1 MISALILAAGTSSR
15 LGRPKQLLDLG
26 GKPILQHVID
36 AAATAKVD
44 ETVVVLGH
52 EAEEIGARLRLPEG
66 CRVVLNPDYAEGQS
80 TSLRAGLS
88 CLGRDVDAAV
98 ILLGDQ
104 PDMTAALIDVMV
116 RAWNETKPLAARA
129 YFGGVPGHPVVVSR
143 SLWKE
148 VASQSG
154 DRGAAG
160 LMDSLGAGVVEV
172 HVGKQPLQDVDT
184 WEQYEELR
192 HGD

>member
-1 MISALILAAGTSSR
+1 
-15 LGRPKQLLDLG
+15 
-26 GKPILQHVID
+26 
-36 AAATAKVD
+36 
-44 ETVVVLGH
+44 
-52 EAEEIGARLRLPEG
+52 
-66 CRVVLNPDYAEGQS
+66 
-80 TSLRAGLS
+80 
-88 CLGRDVDAAV
+88 V

-104 PDMTAALIDVMV
+104 PDMTAGLIDVMV

-129 YFGGVPGHPVVVSR
+129 YFGGAPGHPVVVSR

-160 LMDSLGAGVVEV
+160 LMDSLGPGVVEV
-172 HVGKQPLQDVDT
+172 HVGNQPLQDVDT
-184 WEQYEELR
+184 WEQYEELC